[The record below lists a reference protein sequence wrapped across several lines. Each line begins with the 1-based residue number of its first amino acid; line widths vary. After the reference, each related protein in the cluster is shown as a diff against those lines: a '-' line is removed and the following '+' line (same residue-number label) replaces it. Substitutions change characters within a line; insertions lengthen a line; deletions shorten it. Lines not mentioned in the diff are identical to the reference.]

1 MLQSSQ
7 KPKLEAAAVK
17 TLVREKGK
25 VTRMIM
31 RVPSTKTPTLIRA
44 KAMLKKRV
52 KVKSLIRSKLT
63 VMTKMTAI
71 KKKMSNLLT
80 SKLKAMFSRKAQR
93 RGAVI
98 LRSKM
103 KEKECQKVIKN
114 DLRKM
119 HLQSP
124 LGVVGSSKT
133 TS

>member
-44 KAMLKKRV
+44 KAMLTKRV

-93 RGAVI
+93 REAVI
-98 LRSKM
+98 LRSKT
-103 KEKECQKVIKN
+103 KEKECQ
-114 DLRKM
+114 
-119 HLQSP
+119 
-124 LGVVGSSKT
+124 
-133 TS
+133 